1 MRTVRDTDKKRTDL
15 RGRPSKKV
23 EPIVTAL
30 LRAIETGL
38 PYTLCCRLVGISYDS
53 LMTWKREDPEFNQK
67 VEAAAA
73 KAAARLLATVER
85 QARNNFAAAAWIL
98 ERRFPELFSRP
109 EVQLSVSN
117 TANHK
122 RSLSLTISLEEAERI
137 EAEAAPIR

>member
-73 KAAARLLATVER
+73 KAAARLLAKVER